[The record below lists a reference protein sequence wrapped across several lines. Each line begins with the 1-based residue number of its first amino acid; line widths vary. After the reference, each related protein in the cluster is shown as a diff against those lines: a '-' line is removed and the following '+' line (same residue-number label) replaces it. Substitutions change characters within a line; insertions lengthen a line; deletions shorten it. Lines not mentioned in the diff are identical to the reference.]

1 MPAEAREVAKQRPAE
16 VMAREIQG
24 MAAKARQR
32 GAVGGQVVASWA
44 WSAMAAIGVPA
55 LALVLVIVIR

>member
-1 MPAEAREVAKQRPAE
+1 

-24 MAAKARQR
+24 MAAQARQR

-44 WSAMAAIGVPA
+44 WSAMAVILVPA